1 MPLHDNRTVQLSAD
15 AFRVLAKVSTATL
28 TTQLLKRGL
37 RNTFMQ
43 GLSPLRPDKRMVGYA
58 FTLRYVP
65 AREDIVDR
73 EYDNASN
80 VQRLAVEATQKDD
93 VLAIDARGE
102 ITSAASF
109 GHILGARLKVR
120 GVAGLVTDG
129 ALRDTPQ
136 FRELDLPSYCKAA
149 HATTSYLLHHP
160 VDMNV
165 PISCGRV
172 LVMPGDV
179 LVGDAEGVAVIPA
192 RMAEEVAESAY
203 LQERMESFFLQ
214 KIERGSS
221 IVGVYP
227 PDEKTLAEYA
237 EWSRRNSG

>member
-1 MPLHDNRTVQLSAD
+1 MPMHRHRTVRLSTA
-15 AFRVLAKVSTATL
+15 AFRALAEVSTATL
-28 TTQLLKRGL
+28 TTQLLRRGL
-37 RNTFMQ
+37 TNTFMQ
-43 GLSPLRPDKRMVGYA
+43 GLMPLRPDKRMVGYA

-73 EYDNASN
+73 DYNNATN
-80 VQRLAVEATQKDD
+80 VQRLAVEATEKDD

-102 ITSAASF
+102 IGAASF
-109 GHILGARLKVR
+109 GHILATRLKQR

-136 FRELDLPSYCKAA
+136 FRELDLPAYCKGA
-149 HATTSYLLHHP
+149 HGTTSYVLHHP

-165 PISCGRV
+165 AISCGRV

-179 LVGDAEGVAVIPA
+179 LVGDAEGVVVIPA
-192 RMAEEVAESAY
+192 RMAEDVAQAAL
-203 LQERMESFFLQ
+203 LQERREEFLLC
-214 KIERGSS
+214 KIEQGRS

-227 PDEKTLAEYA
+227 PDEKTLTEYE
-237 EWSRRNSG
+237 EWSRERDG